1 MEFDS
6 IPYDLYTKLYDN
18 YVTDYFTCDEA
29 LTPESFK
36 EFWDALTEEERDSCI
51 EKTITKR

>member
-6 IPYDLYTKLYDN
+6 IPYDLYTKLLDN
-18 YVTDYFTCDEA
+18 YVWEFSTDEKM